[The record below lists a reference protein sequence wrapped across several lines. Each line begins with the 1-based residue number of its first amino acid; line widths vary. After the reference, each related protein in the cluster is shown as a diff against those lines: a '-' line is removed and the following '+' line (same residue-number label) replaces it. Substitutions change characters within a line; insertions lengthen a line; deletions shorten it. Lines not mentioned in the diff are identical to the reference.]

1 MRTENRFGALTVALL
16 VAAAAGP
23 HAQGRGGGAWSTV
36 GGDPQR
42 TGWARTDPRISKESV
57 AKPGLQLLW
66 KRQLQKGAAALTQ
79 PVLLPNI
86 ISYKG
91 FKALAYLGGPG
102 DAVYSIDYDLNRM
115 FWETRLSSAAKG
127 TLPACAG
134 GTIAVTRSATLG
146 APAAGRGG
154 RGQGGPPPPAAAAPP
169 TQGAPGTPPPAGG
182 APAGIPAGAGSPAP
196 AAAQGAGGRG
206 RGAGGGAGGGGGLGG
221 GRGAGNNVYA
231 VSTTGM
237 VHALN
242 PQTGEDLNPP
252 AKFTGG
258 SARLSGAVF
267 IDNVVYAAVV
277 EPCGG
282 VASGVY
288 AIDLT
293 ENANTVSSFDAKG
306 ARVAGALGPAFATD
320 GTLFVAT
327 GGSTGDVTYA
337 NAIVALE
344 ARTLKPK
351 DWFTA
356 PAPFTSSPVVFT
368 QGTRTLVAASN
379 ADGSV
384 YVLDAAAIGGADH
397 KSPLAKSDQFSQAK
411 EFAAGAITTWEDGGT
426 RWIAAATGGPLPAD
440 AKFGQANGA
449 VKSGGIVAFRL
460 TGEGSATT
468 LEPAWTSRDIERPG
482 APIVLNGV
490 VFAVSAGA
498 MGSGKGRS
506 VLYAFDSATGKELWN
521 SGNAMSSYVPGV
533 PPSAGDGQ
541 IYVVTADG
549 TLHAFGIPLE
559 H

>member
-1 MRTENRFGALTVALL
+1 MRNTVRLGAAMCALVL
-16 VAAAAGP
+16 SAAALR
-23 HAQGRGGGAWSTV
+23 AQGRGGGAWSTV

-57 AKPGLQLLW
+57 AKPGLQPLW
-66 KRQLQKGAAALTQ
+66 KRQLQKGAASLTQ

-154 RGQGGPPPPAAAAPP
+154 RGQGGPPPPA
-169 TQGAPGTPPPAGG
+169 GG
-182 APAGIPAGAGSPAP
+182 APAGIPPGAGSPAP
-196 AAAQGAGGRG
+196 AAAQGEGGRG
-206 RGAGGGAGGGGGLGG
+206 RGAGGGGGGGFGG
-221 GRGAGNNVYA
+221 GRGTGNNVYA

-337 NAIVALE
+337 NAIIALE
-344 ARTLKPK
+344 ARALKPK

-356 PAPFTSSPVVFT
+356 PAPFTSSPIVFT

-384 YVLDAAAIGGADH
+384 YVVDTASIGGADH
-397 KSPLAKSDQFSQAK
+397 KTPLAKSAQFSQAK
-411 EFAAGAITTWEDGGT
+411 DFAAGAITTWEDGGT
-426 RWIAAATGGPLPAD
+426 RWLAAATGGPLPGD
-440 AKFGQANGA
+440 AKFGQTNGA
-449 VKSGGIVAFRL
+449 VKSGAIVAFRL

-468 LEPAWTSRDIERPG
+468 LEPAWSSRDVERPG

-498 MGSGKGRS
+498 MGPGKGRS

-541 IYVVTADG
+541 VYVVTADG

>member
-169 TQGAPGTPPPAGG
+169 TPGAPGTPPPAGG

-426 RWIAAATGGPLPAD
+426 RWIAAATGGPLPGD

>member
-1 MRTENRFGALTVALL
+1 MRNSVGFGAALCAL
-16 VAAAAGP
+16 SLASAAIT
-23 HAQGRGGGAWSTV
+23 HAQGRGGGAWSTA
-36 GGDPQR
+36 GGDAQR
-42 TGWARTDPRISKESV
+42 TGWVRTDPRISKESA

-66 KRQLQKGAAALTQ
+66 KRQLQKGTASLTQ

-91 FKALAYLGGPG
+91 FKALAYLGGPA
-102 DAVYSIDYDLNRM
+102 DAVYSIDYDLNRV

-146 APAAGRGG
+146 APAGGRGG
-154 RGQGGPPPPAAAAPP
+154 RGQGGPPAPGAAAPP
-169 TQGAPGTPPPAGG
+169 TPGAPGTPPPAGG
-182 APAGIPAGAGSPAP
+182 APAGIPPGAGAPAP
-196 AAAQGAGGRG
+196 AAQGEGGRG
-206 RGAGGGAGGGGGLGG
+206 RGAGGGGGGGGG
-221 GRGAGNNVYA
+221 GRGGGNNVYA
-231 VSTTGM
+231 VSSTGM
-237 VHALN
+237 VHSLN

-293 ENANTVSSFDAKG
+293 DNANTVSSFDAKG
-306 ARVAGALGPAFATD
+306 ARVAGALGPAFAND
-320 GTLFVAT
+320 GTLYVAT
-327 GGSTGDVTYA
+327 GGSTGDATYA

-344 ARTLKPK
+344 SRTLKPK

-356 PAPFTSSPVVFT
+356 SAPFTSSPVVFT
-368 QGTRTLVAASN
+368 QGTRTLVAATN
-379 ADGSV
+379 ADGSL
-384 YVLDAAAIGGADH
+384 YVLDAASLGGADH
-397 KSPLAKSDQFSQAK
+397 KAPLAKSGQFSQAK
-411 EFAAGAITTWEDGGT
+411 DFAAGAISTWEDGGT
-426 RWIAAATGGPLPAD
+426 RWIAAATGGPLAGD

-460 TGEGSATT
+460 SGEGSATT
-468 LEPAWTSRDIERPG
+468 LEGAWSSRDVERPG

-490 VFAVSAGA
+490 VFAVSGGA
-498 MGSGKGRS
+498 MGQGKGKS
-506 VLYAFDSATGKELWN
+506 VLYAFDAGTGKDLWN

-549 TLHAFGIPLE
+549 MLYAFGIPLE

>member
-1 MRTENRFGALTVALL
+1 MRNTVRLI
-16 VAAAAGP
+16 AAACGLTLAASAAP
-23 HAQGRGGGAWSTV
+23 SAQGRGGGAWSTV

-42 TGWARTDPRISKESV
+42 TGWARTDPRISKESA

-66 KRQLQKGAAALTQ
+66 KRQLQKGATALTQ

-86 ISYKG
+86 IAYKG
-91 FKALAYLGGPG
+91 FKALANLGGPG
-102 DAVYSIDYDLNRM
+102 DTVYAIDSDLNRM

-134 GTIAVTRSATLG
+134 GSIAVTRAATLG

-154 RGQGGPPPPAAAAPP
+154 RGQAGPPPPAAAA
-169 TQGAPGTPPPAGG
+169 QGA
-182 APAGIPAGAGSPAP
+182 
-196 AAAQGAGGRG
+196 RG
-206 RGAGGGAGGGGGLGG
+206 RGDGGFGGAFT
-221 GRGAGNNVYA
+221 VYA

-242 PQTGEDLNPP
+242 PQTGEDINPP
-252 AKFTGG
+252 AKFIGG
-258 SARLSGAVF
+258 SARLSGAVS
-267 IDNVVYAAVV
+267 IDKVVYAAVV

-306 ARVAGALGPAFATD
+306 ARVAGALGHAFASD

-327 GGSTGDVTYA
+327 GASTGDATYA

-368 QGTRTLVAASN
+368 QGSRTLVAASN

-384 YVLDAAAIGGADH
+384 YALDAASLGGADH
-397 KSPLAKSDQFSQAK
+397 KTPLAKSAQFSQAK
-411 EFAAGAITTWEDGGT
+411 DFAAGAITTWEDGGT
-426 RWIAAATGGPLPAD
+426 RWIAAPTAGPLSGD
-440 AKFGQANGA
+440 ATFGQSNGA
-449 VKSGGIVAFRL
+449 VKSGGIVAFRVS
-460 TGEGSATT
+460 GEGSATT
-468 LEPAWTSRDIERPG
+468 LEPAWTSRDVERPG

-498 MGSGKGRS
+498 MGPGKGKS
-506 VLYAFDSATGKELWN
+506 VLYAFDAATGKDLWN

-549 TLHAFGIPLE
+549 TLYAFGIPLE

>member
-1 MRTENRFGALTVALL
+1 MRVTATISLLILT
-16 VAAAAGP
+16 AAASAAP

-42 TGWARTDPRISKESV
+42 TGWARTDPRISKESA
-57 AKPGLQLLW
+57 AKPGLQWLW
-66 KRQLQKGAAALTQ
+66 KRQLQKPSGGAGLTQ

-91 FKALAYLGGPG
+91 FKALAYLGGPA
-102 DAVYSIDYDLNRM
+102 DTVYSIDYDLNRI

-127 TLPACAG
+127 GLPACAG
-134 GTIAVTRSATLG
+134 GTIPVTRAASLG

-169 TQGAPGTPPPAGG
+169 TPGAPGTPPAAGG
-182 APAGIPAGAGSPAP
+182 APAGIPPGAGSPAP
-196 AAAQGAGGRG
+196 PAAQGEAGRG
-206 RGAGGGAGGGGGLGG
+206 RGAGGGGGGGGFGG
-221 GRGAGNNVYA
+221 GRGAGNNVFA
-231 VSTTGM
+231 VSSTGM
-237 VHALN
+237 VHSLN
-242 PQTGEDLNPP
+242 PQTGEDLTPP

-258 SARLSGAVF
+258 SARLSGAIF

-356 PAPFTSSPVVFT
+356 PAPFTSSPIVFT

-397 KSPLAKSDQFSQAK
+397 KSPLAKSDQVSQAK
-411 EFAAGAITTWEDGGT
+411 DFAAGAITTWEDGGT
-426 RWIAAATGGPLPAD
+426 RWIAAATGGPLPGD
-440 AKFGQANGA
+440 AKVGQANGA
-449 VKSGGIVAFRL
+449 VKAGAIVAFRL
-460 TGEGSATT
+460 TGDGSATR
-468 LEPAWTSRDIERPG
+468 LEPAWTSRDVERPG

-498 MGSGKGRS
+498 MGPGKGRS

>member
-1 MRTENRFGALTVALL
+1 MRNSVGFGAALCAL
-16 VAAAAGP
+16 SLASAAIT
-23 HAQGRGGGAWSTV
+23 HAQGRGGGAWSTA
-36 GGDPQR
+36 GGDAQR
-42 TGWARTDPRISKESV
+42 TGWVRTDPRITKESA

-66 KRQLQKGAAALTQ
+66 KRQLQKGAASFTQ

-91 FKALAYLGGPG
+91 FKALAYLGGPA
-102 DAVYSIDYDLNRM
+102 DAVYSIDYDLNRV

-154 RGQGGPPPPAAAAPP
+154 RGQGGPPAPGAAAPP
-169 TQGAPGTPPPAGG
+169 TPGAPGTPPPAGG
-182 APAGIPAGAGSPAP
+182 APAGIPPGAGAPAP
-196 AAAQGAGGRG
+196 AAQGEGGRG
-206 RGAGGGAGGGGGLGG
+206 RGAGGGGGGGGG
-221 GRGAGNNVYA
+221 GRGGGNNVYA
-231 VSTTGM
+231 VSSTGM
-237 VHALN
+237 VHSLN

-293 ENANTVSSFDAKG
+293 DNANTVSSFDAKG
-306 ARVAGALGPAFATD
+306 ARVAGALGPAFAND
-320 GTLFVAT
+320 GTLYVAT
-327 GGSTGDVTYA
+327 GGSTGDATYA

-344 ARTLKPK
+344 SRTLKPK

-356 PAPFTSSPVVFT
+356 SAPFTSSPVVFT
-368 QGTRTLVAASN
+368 QGTRTLVAATN
-379 ADGSV
+379 ADGSL
-384 YVLDAAAIGGADH
+384 YVLDAASLGGADH
-397 KSPLAKSDQFSQAK
+397 KAPLAKSGQFSQAK
-411 EFAAGAITTWEDGGT
+411 DFAAGAISTWEDGGT
-426 RWIAAATGGPLPAD
+426 RWIAAATGGPLAGD

-460 TGEGSATT
+460 SGEGSATT
-468 LEPAWTSRDIERPG
+468 LEGAWSSRDVERPG

-490 VFAVSAGA
+490 VFAVSGGA
-498 MGSGKGRS
+498 MGQGKGKS
-506 VLYAFDSATGKELWN
+506 VLYAFDAGTGKDLWN

-549 TLHAFGIPLE
+549 MLYAFGIPLE

>member
-1 MRTENRFGALTVALL
+1 MRNSGRFGATLCALSL
-16 VAAAAGP
+16 AAAAAS

-42 TGWARTDPRISKESV
+42 TGWARTDPRISKESA

-66 KRQLQKGAAALTQ
+66 KRQLQKGTASLTQ

-91 FKALAYLGGPG
+91 FKALAYLGGPA
-102 DAVYSIDYDLNRM
+102 DTVYSIDYDLNRM

-127 TLPACAG
+127 TPPACAG

-146 APAAGRGG
+146 APAGGRGG
-154 RGQGGPPPPAAAAPP
+154 RGQGGPPPPAAAPP
-169 TQGAPGTPPPAGG
+169 TPGAPGTPPPAGG
-182 APAGIPAGAGSPAP
+182 APAGIPPGAGSPAP
-196 AAAQGAGGRG
+196 AAAQGEGGRG
-206 RGAGGGAGGGGGLGG
+206 RGAGGGGGGGLGG

-231 VSTTGM
+231 VSSSGM

-258 SARLSGAVF
+258 TARLSGAVF

-293 ENANTVSSFDAKG
+293 DNANTVSSFDAKG
-306 ARVAGALGPAFATD
+306 ARVAGALGPAFASD
-320 GTLFVAT
+320 GTLYVAT
-327 GGSTGDVTYA
+327 GASAGDATYA
-337 NAIVALE
+337 NAVVALE
-344 ARTLKPK
+344 ARTLTPK

-368 QGTRTLVAASN
+368 QGSRTLVAASN
-379 ADGSV
+379 ADGSL
-384 YVLDAAAIGGADH
+384 YVLDAASLGGADH
-397 KSPLAKSDQFSQAK
+397 KAPLAKSIQFSQATD
-411 EFAAGAITTWEDGGT
+411 FAAGAITTWEDGGT
-426 RWIAAATGGPLPAD
+426 RWIAAATGGPLPGD

-449 VKSGGIVAFRL
+449 LKSGGIVGFRL

-468 LEPAWTSRDIERPG
+468 LEPAWTSRDVERPG

-490 VFAVSAGA
+490 VFAVSGGA
-498 MGSGKGRS
+498 TGQGKGRS
-506 VLYAFDSATGKELWN
+506 VLYAFDAADGKELWN
-521 SGNAMSSYVPGV
+521 SANAMNSYVPGV

-549 TLHAFGIPLE
+549 TLYAFGIPLE

>member
-1 MRTENRFGALTVALL
+1 MRNSVRFGATLCALGL
-16 VAAAAGP
+16 AAAAIT
-23 HAQGRGGGAWSTV
+23 HAQGRGGGAWSTG
-36 GGDPQR
+36 GGDAQR
-42 TGWARTDPRISKESV
+42 TGWVRTDPRISKESA

-66 KRQLQKGAAALTQ
+66 KRQLQKGTASLTQ

-91 FKALAYLGGPG
+91 FKALAYLGGRG
-102 DAVYSIDYDLNRM
+102 VTEKKIDYDLNKV

-146 APAAGRGG
+146 APAGGRGG
-154 RGQGGPPPPAAAAPP
+154 RGQGGPPAPAAAAPP
-169 TQGAPGTPPPAGG
+169 APGAPGTPPPAGG
-182 APAGIPAGAGSPAP
+182 APAGIPPGAGAPAP
-196 AAAQGAGGRG
+196 AAQGEGRG
-206 RGAGGGAGGGGGLGG
+206 RGAGGGGGGGFGG
-221 GRGAGNNVYA
+221 GRGGGNNVYA
-231 VSTTGM
+231 VSSTGM
-237 VHALN
+237 VHSLN

-258 SARLSGAVF
+258 GARVSGAVF

-293 ENANTVSSFDAKG
+293 DNANTVSSFDAKG
-306 ARVAGALGPAFATD
+306 ARVAGALGPAFAND
-320 GTLFVAT
+320 GTLYVAT
-327 GGSTGDVTYA
+327 GGSTGDATYA

-344 ARTLKPK
+344 PRTLKPK

-356 PAPFTSSPVVFT
+356 SAPFTSSPVVFT

-384 YVLDAAAIGGADH
+384 YVLDAASLGGADH
-397 KSPLAKSDQFSQAK
+397 KAPLAKSGQFSQAK
-411 EFAAGAITTWEDGGT
+411 DFAAGAISTWEDGGT

-440 AKFGQANGA
+440 AKFGQGNGA

-460 TGEGSATT
+460 SGEGSAAT
-468 LEPAWTSRDIERPG
+468 LEGAWSSRDLERPG

-490 VFAVSAGA
+490 VFAVSGGA
-498 MGSGKGRS
+498 MGQGKGKS
-506 VLYAFDSATGKELWN
+506 VLYAFDAATGKDLWN
-521 SGNAMSSYVPGV
+521 SGNAMGSYVPGV

-549 TLHAFGIPLE
+549 MLYSFGIPLE

>member
-1 MRTENRFGALTVALL
+1 MRNSVGFGAALCAL
-16 VAAAAGP
+16 SLASAAITQ
-23 HAQGRGGGAWSTV
+23 AQGRGGGAWSTA
-36 GGDPQR
+36 GGDAQR
-42 TGWARTDPRISKESV
+42 TGWVRTDPRITKESA

-66 KRQLQKGAAALTQ
+66 KRQLQKGAASFTQ

-91 FKALAYLGGPG
+91 FKALAFLGGPA

-154 RGQGGPPPPAAAAPP
+154 GRGQGGPPPPAGAAPAP
-169 TQGAPGTPPPAGG
+169 GAPGTPPPAGG
-182 APAGIPAGAGSPAP
+182 APAGIPPGAGGAAP
-196 AAAQGAGGRG
+196 PAAQGEGGRG
-206 RGAGGGAGGGGGLGG
+206 RGAGGGGGGLGG
-221 GRGAGNNVYA
+221 GRGGGNNVYA
-231 VSTTGM
+231 VSSTGM

-293 ENANTVSSFDAKG
+293 DNANTVSSFDAKG
-306 ARVAGALGPAFATD
+306 ARVAGSLGPAFAGD
-320 GTLFVAT
+320 GTLYVAT
-327 GGSTGDVTYA
+327 GASSGDATYA
-337 NAIVALE
+337 NAVVALE

-356 PAPFTSSPVVFT
+356 SAPFTSSPVVFS
-368 QGTRTLVAASN
+368 QGSRTLVAASN

-384 YVLDAAAIGGADH
+384 YVLDAASLGGADH
-397 KSPLAKSDQFSQAK
+397 KAPLAKSIPFSQAK
-411 EFAAGAITTWEDGGT
+411 DFSAGAITTWEDSGT
-426 RWIAAATGGPLPAD
+426 RWIAVASGGPLPGE

-449 VKSGGIVAFRL
+449 LKSGGIVAFRL
-460 TGEGSATT
+460 SGEGSGAT
-468 LEPAWTSRDIERPG
+468 LEPTWTSRDVERPG

-490 VFAVSAGA
+490 VFAVSGGA
-498 MGSGKGRS
+498 MGQGKGRS

-521 SGNAMSSYVPGV
+521 SGNAMGSYVPGV

-549 TLHAFGIPLE
+549 MLYAFGIPLE

>member
-169 TQGAPGTPPPAGG
+169 TPGAPGTPPPAGG

>member
-16 VAAAAGP
+16 VAASAGP

-146 APAAGRGG
+146 APAAGPGG

-169 TQGAPGTPPPAGG
+169 TPGAPGTPPPAGG

-426 RWIAAATGGPLPAD
+426 RWIAAATGGPLPGD

>member
-1 MRTENRFGALTVALL
+1 MRNSVRFGATLCALGL
-16 VAAAAGP
+16 VAAAIT
-23 HAQGRGGGAWSTV
+23 HAQGRGGGAWSTG
-36 GGDPQR
+36 GGDAQR
-42 TGWARTDPRISKESV
+42 TGWVRTDPRISKESA

-66 KRQLQKGAAALTQ
+66 KRQLQKGTASLTQ

-91 FKALAYLGGPG
+91 FKALAYLGGPA
-102 DAVYSIDYDLNRM
+102 DAVYSIDYDLNKV

-146 APAAGRGG
+146 APAGGRGG
-154 RGQGGPPPPAAAAPP
+154 RGQGGPPAPAAAAPP
-169 TQGAPGTPPPAGG
+169 APGAPGTPPPAGG
-182 APAGIPAGAGSPAP
+182 APAGIPPGAGAPAP
-196 AAAQGAGGRG
+196 AAQGEGRG
-206 RGAGGGAGGGGGLGG
+206 RGAGGGGGGGFGG
-221 GRGAGNNVYA
+221 GRGGGNNVYA
-231 VSTTGM
+231 VSSTGM
-237 VHALN
+237 VHSLN

-258 SARLSGAVF
+258 GARVSGAVF

-293 ENANTVSSFDAKG
+293 DNANTVSSFDAKG
-306 ARVAGALGPAFATD
+306 ARVAGALGPAFAND
-320 GTLFVAT
+320 GTLYVAT
-327 GGSTGDVTYA
+327 GGSTGDATYA

-356 PAPFTSSPVVFT
+356 SAPFTSSPVVFT

-384 YVLDAAAIGGADH
+384 YVLDAASLGGADH
-397 KSPLAKSDQFSQAK
+397 KAPLAKSGQFSQAK
-411 EFAAGAITTWEDGGT
+411 DFAAGAISTWEDGGT

-440 AKFGQANGA
+440 AKFGQGNGA

-460 TGEGSATT
+460 SGEGSATT
-468 LEPAWTSRDIERPG
+468 LEGAWSSRDLERPG

-490 VFAVSAGA
+490 VFAVSGGA
-498 MGSGKGRS
+498 MGQGKGKS
-506 VLYAFDSATGKELWN
+506 VLYAFDAATGKDLWN
-521 SGNAMSSYVPGV
+521 SGNAMGSYVPGV

-549 TLHAFGIPLE
+549 MLYSFGIPLE

>member
-16 VAAAAGP
+16 VAASAGP

-146 APAAGRGG
+146 APAGGRGG

-169 TQGAPGTPPPAGG
+169 TPGAPGTPPPAGG
-182 APAGIPAGAGSPAP
+182 APAGIPPGAGSPAP
-196 AAAQGAGGRG
+196 AAAQGEGGRG
-206 RGAGGGAGGGGGLGG
+206 RGAGGGGGLGG

-327 GGSTGDVTYA
+327 GGSTGDATYA
-337 NAIVALE
+337 NAIVALD

-384 YVLDAAAIGGADH
+384 YLLDAASLGGADH
-397 KSPLAKSDQFSQAK
+397 KAPLAKSGQFSQAK
-411 EFAAGAITTWEDGGT
+411 DFAAGAITTWEDGGI
-426 RWIAAATGGPLPAD
+426 RWIAAATAGPLPGD

-460 TGEGSATT
+460 TGEGSVTT
-468 LEPAWTSRDIERPG
+468 LEPAWTSRDVERPG

-498 MGSGKGRS
+498 MGPGKGRS

-521 SGNAMSSYVPGV
+521 SGNAISSYVPGV

-549 TLHAFGIPLE
+549 TLYAFGIPLE